1 MAQQLLFAPGDFLDD
16 DDVLR
21 GELAA
26 EHDEPSYHACFAGL
40 IVVPPEGYTFLVRL
54 ELEFE
59 ESVVK
64 SHLFTRRV
72 NHWIKLGLHLG
83 LKQFEGVRWRVF
95 KHDIH
100 GMFFVFYFPTT
111 VILQQNCNH
120 RKLYHLHLFFFR
132 FLWEQYDVPERTRE
146 IWGQLR
152 NKIPHF
158 NRLAAF
164 WLAEKASYLEKKKT
178 YGKSDSYG
186 TYGHHLL
193 RYRKSGA
200 ARHICAPGGHDLWV
214 HFMKT
219 PHMKSF
225 DTEFF
230 GENYEAGSPAG
241 EDLPV
246 DWFASHIT
254 NKLEK
259 QSLYFNKM
267 ITNINEVLR
276 NEQKKTAGI

>member
-1 MAQQLLFAPGDFLDD
+1 MAQELLWEVGDHLDND
-16 DDVLR
+16 FTTWFD
-21 GELAA
+21 EN
-26 EHDEPSYHACFAGL
+26 DEPSYRACFAGL
-40 IVVPPEGYTFLVRL
+40 DYAPPEGVTFLIRL

-64 SHLFTRRV
+64 SYRFTKRV
-72 NHWIKLGLHLG
+72 NYWIKLGLHLG
-83 LKQFEGVRWRVF
+83 LKQFEGVRWKLF
-95 KHDIH
+95 QHPKW
-100 GMFFVFYFPTT
+100 GMFFAFYFPTT

-146 IWGQLR
+146 IWRQLR

-230 GENYEAGSPAG
+230 GENYSANSPDK
-241 EDLPV
+241 EELQV
-246 DWFASHIT
+246 DWFGRGQNETALSKQSVYM
-254 NKLEK
+254 NKLL
-259 QSLYFNKM
+259 S
-267 ITNINEVLR
+267 NINEVLK
-276 NEQKKTAGI
+276 NEQKKTAGV